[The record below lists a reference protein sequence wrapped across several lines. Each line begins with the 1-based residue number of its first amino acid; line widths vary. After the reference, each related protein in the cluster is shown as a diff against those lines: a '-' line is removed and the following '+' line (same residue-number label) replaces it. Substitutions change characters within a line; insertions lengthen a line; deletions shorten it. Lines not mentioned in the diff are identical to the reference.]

1 MDADMRRLLIMRTD
15 FSSSNQRLETK
26 KIDDMREELT
36 FRWSKDIRRKIGE
49 VRNKFM
55 NKLRK
60 PALNFYGL
68 LVIRERD
75 RDELS
80 KVAEEANTEM
90 QKIDSELGAHIKFIP
105 LYLEQEAKGEVY
117 QQVLGSIQARIYGE
131 LFMRLKELAK
141 LEEIPKQSRTALIKL
156 CDRLHTW
163 NVVDDPNV
171 AKTLADIKLQF
182 ENDVFKPV
190 LNDLQKEIDSL
201 KERGA
206 FIEFDEEPQAAPTT
220 TTDG

>member
-1 MDADMRRLLIMRTD
+1 MRTN
-15 FSSSNQRLETK
+15 FSSSNQRTETR
-26 KIDDMREELT
+26 KIDDMREEMT
-36 FRWSKDIRRKIGE
+36 FRWTKEVRSKIGE

-75 RDELS
+75 REELT

-90 QKIDSELGAHIKFIP
+90 QKVDSELGAHVTFIP

-141 LEEIPKQSRTALIKL
+141 LQEIPKQSRTALIKL

-171 AKTLADIKLQF
+171 AKTLADVKLQF

-190 LNDLQKEIDSL
+190 LEDLKKEIDSL

-206 FIEFDEEPQAAPTT
+206 FIEFDEPQAAPTT
-220 TTDG
+220 TDG

>member
-1 MDADMRRLLIMRTD
+1 MEADMRRLLIMRTN
-15 FSSSNQRLETK
+15 FSSSNQRTETK
-26 KIDDMREELT
+26 RIDDMRQEMT
-36 FRWSKDIRRKIGE
+36 FRWTKEVRAKIGE

-75 RDELS
+75 RDGLS

-90 QKIDSELGAHIKFIP
+90 QKVDSELGAHVTFIP

-141 LEEIPKQSRTALIKL
+141 LQEIPKQSRTALIKL

-171 AKTLADIKLQF
+171 AKTLADVKLQF

-190 LNDLQKEIDSL
+190 LEDLKKEIDSL

-206 FIEFDEEPQAAPTT
+206 FIEFDDTPQAAPTT